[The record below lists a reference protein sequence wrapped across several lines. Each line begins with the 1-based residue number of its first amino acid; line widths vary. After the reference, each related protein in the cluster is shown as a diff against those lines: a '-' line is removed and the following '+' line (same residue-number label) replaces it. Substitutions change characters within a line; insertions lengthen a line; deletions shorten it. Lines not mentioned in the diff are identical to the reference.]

1 MKRLGHLAII
11 AHDMGLIFEFLALIT
26 IVPFGVLLVFQEWDL
41 IIPMGSVPFVFII
54 LGFLISKVPKKPYD
68 PSLSVALVAVA
79 LTWLVIAAVG
89 ALPFVLALKVSWT
102 DAVFEAMSGWTGTGF
117 TVMNSLDTIPRT
129 LVFWRSFM
137 QWLGA

>member
-1 MKRLGHLAII
+1 MYRFLCMKRLGHLAII

-89 ALPFVLALKVSWT
+89 ALPFVLAL
-102 DAVFEAMSGWTGTGF
+102 
-117 TVMNSLDTIPRT
+117 
-129 LVFWRSFM
+129 RSHGPMLFLK
-137 QWLGA
+137 QCQGGQGPGLRS